1 MEEAGPEPGPEAQ
14 GGGEEDD
21 GADARPLVAPE
32 SGKCGFRDFFPTLLD
47 RYFSRRFELQKPK
60 NENTADRSHHL
71 VFEHSNGLFVLCVS
85 KQHPLL
91 KDGMKSVEFEPA

>member
-1 MEEAGPEPGPEAQ
+1 MGATSGSQPWELLSFAGCGPSFWL
-14 GGGEEDD
+14 G
-21 GADARPLVAPE
+21 RR

-71 VFEHSNGLFVLCVS
+71 VREHPGAPQQRRKWAMNLHFPS
-85 KQHPLL
+85 
-91 KDGMKSVEFEPA
+91 